1 MLINLLKLFWIFFRI
16 GAFTFGG
23 GYAMIPLI
31 EEMVVHKYQYIDY
44 ELFMDM
50 IAISESTPGPFAVN
64 MATFIGVKSAG
75 LLGAFF
81 ATVGVVLPS
90 YIIILIIASL
100 GSRFLKNKYVKAAF
114 FAIRPAAVALIIVAF
129 LTIFKNVIIP
139 GVSLKGISL
148 KSY

>member
-1 MLINLLKLFWIFFRI
+1 MLINLLKLFWIFSNRCFYLRWRLCDDSI
-16 GAFTFGG
+16 
-23 GYAMIPLI
+23 I

-50 IAISESTPGPFAVN
+50 IAISNQHRDRLRLTWQR
-64 MATFIGVKSAG
+64 
-75 LLGAFF
+75 LLVLNRRSIRCIF

-129 LTIFKNVIIP
+129 WRFLKCNYSRSFFKR
-139 GVSLKGISL
+139 
-148 KSY
+148 YFF